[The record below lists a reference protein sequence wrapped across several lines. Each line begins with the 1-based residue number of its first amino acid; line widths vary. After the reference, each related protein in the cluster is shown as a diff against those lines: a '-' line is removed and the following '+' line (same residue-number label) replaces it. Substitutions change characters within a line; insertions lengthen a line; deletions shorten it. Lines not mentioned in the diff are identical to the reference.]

1 MSITILYILAIVLVV
16 FFVLVLFIMFFWM
29 GSAMMAKVPFISVP
43 NSILPD
49 IEKALEIKKGSV
61 VYDLGC
67 GDARVLF
74 YLAKNNPDSKFIGIE
89 NSSFPYVIAKL
100 NLWLGK
106 RRGEAQN
113 VQILKQD
120 FFKYDL
126 KDASH
131 IFVYLYPNVMD
142 DMLGKLDKELQAG
155 SRLVSASFKFTQK
168 KPIFELDLERK
179 KMQLARN
186 LIVYEF

>member
-1 MSITILYILAIVLVV
+1 MVTTALYIIASFFIL
-16 FFVLVLFIMFFWM
+16 FFVVILFIMFFWM
-29 GSAMMAKVPFISVP
+29 ASAMMAKVPFISVP

-49 IEKALEIKKGSV
+49 IQKALNIKPGSV

-89 NSSFPYVIAKL
+89 NSSFPYAIAKL
-100 NLWLGK
+100 NQWLNKKNGSK
-106 RRGEAQN
+106 GD
-113 VQILKQD
+113 VQILRKD
-120 FFKYDL
+120 FFQHDL
-126 KDASH
+126 SDATH
-131 IFVYLYPNVMD
+131 IFLYLYPNVMD
-142 DMLGKLDKELQAG
+142 DMIGKLDRELKPEC
-155 SRLVSASFKFTQK
+155 RVVSASFKFTQK
-168 KPIFELDLERK
+168 KPVLEIDLERK

>member
-1 MSITILYILAIVLVV
+1 
-16 FFVLVLFIMFFWM
+16 M

>member
-1 MSITILYILAIVLVV
+1 MVTTLYIIACFFIL
-16 FFVLVLFIMFFWM
+16 FFVVILFIMFFWM

-49 IEKALEIKKGSV
+49 IEKALEIKKDSIV
-61 VYDLGC
+61 CDLGC

-89 NSSFPYVIAKL
+89 NSSFPYAIAKL
-100 NLWLGK
+100 NLWLGRK
-106 RRGEAQN
+106 KGNAKN

-120 FFKYDL
+120 FFNYDL
-126 KDASH
+126 KEVTH

-142 DMLGKLDKELQAG
+142 DMLGKLDRELKGG

-168 KPIFELDLERK
+168 KPLFELDLERK